1 MTVPASDPGG
11 LAARPQLM
19 RAMNEQLL
27 LGQVRRAGP
36 LSRADLV
43 RLSGLSKPTV
53 ALALASL
60 EQDELVQVA
69 GRRTGSRGRAA
80 ALYEIRRDAGFV
92 LGLDVGHEYV
102 RGALA
107 DLAGVV
113 RAKLTHRARSASA
126 RARVGELASLADELL
141 RTAGVRRSR
150 AILQTVV
157 GSPGVLDPDRSA
169 LTMVGN
175 LPGWER
181 RAVVEEIRR
190 GLGETTAIEN
200 DVDVAAVAER
210 DYGHGRD
217 VSTFAFVSVGTGI
230 GMGLVIDGKL
240 HRGAHGAAGEI
251 AYLPLGPDG
260 ADVREVRRR
269 GALEA
274 AASSAAVVRSARTR
288 GLGPHLSARSVFAAA
303 AGGDAAAREVVG
315 EEATLVAKALA
326 SVVAVVDPELIVLGG
341 GIGCAP
347 GFAAEVAA
355 RLERL
360 AAFVPEI
367 RVSALGEDAVV
378 DGCLAAGM
386 EQLWDRVLRSRGTEQ
401 RRPE

>member
-240 HRGAHGAAGEI
+240 HRGAPGAAGEI
-251 AYLPLGPDG
+251 ASRPHGPDG

>member
-1 MTVPASDPGG
+1 MTVPEADPGG

-27 LGQVRRAGP
+27 LSQVRRAGP
-36 LSRADLV
+36 LSRGDLV

-60 EQDELVQVA
+60 EHDELVQVA
-69 GRRTGSRGRAA
+69 GRRTGTRGRAA

-92 LGLDVGHEYV
+92 VGLDVGREYV
-102 RGALA
+102 RGSLA

-113 RAKLTHRARSASA
+113 RAKLTHRASSASA
-126 RARVGELASLADELL
+126 HARVSELATLADELL

-157 GSPGVLDPDRSA
+157 GSPGVLDPDRGA

-181 RAVVEEIRR
+181 SAVVEEIRR
-190 GLGETTAIEN
+190 RLGETTAIEN

-251 AYLPLGPDG
+251 AYLPLGPDEG
-260 ADVREVRRR
+260 DVREVRRR

-274 AASSAAVVRSARTR
+274 AASAAAVVRAARTR
-288 GLGPHLSARSVFAAA
+288 GLGKHLSARSVFAAA
-303 AGGDAAAREVVG
+303 AGGDAAAQEVVG
-315 EEATLVAKALA
+315 EEASLVAKALA

-341 GIGCAP
+341 GIGRAP

-360 AAFVPEI
+360 AAVVPEI

-386 EQLWDRVLRSRGTEQ
+386 EQLWERVLRSRGTE
-401 RRPE
+401 RR